1 MTSDDPQADVLQ
13 LAWSESTAVAAFEST
28 SFVDAPNEKLTLR
41 MPGKERRDAPSTQL
55 MRFRALI
62 LQMEKGGHPNWRDEH
77 GLPLEKVTQ
86 AELARRTGLTSS
98 YLNSIKYPDRSR
110 NTDIGAAKVAQL
122 CERVGLDVRYFY
134 DGYEGERPFVIYLLD
149 RKREQNQ
156 AEATEKAIA
165 DLRSEFLGAL
175 ASFRADVSR
184 REQDHEAQIAA
195 LEKELAEAHERLKAT
210 GTSGG
215 GRVAPIVSARSKLP
229 KKRR

>member
-1 MTSDDPQADVLQ
+1 
-13 LAWSESTAVAAFEST
+13 
-28 SFVDAPNEKLTLR
+28 

-62 LQMEKGGHPNWRDEH
+62 LQMEKSGHPNWRDEQ
-77 GLPLEKVTQ
+77 GLPLEKVSQ

-122 CERVGLDVRYFY
+122 CDRVGLDVRYFY

-175 ASFRADVSR
+175 SDIRTDMNQ
-184 REQDHEAQIAA
+184 REQAHADQVAS
-195 LEKELAEAHERLKAT
+195 LEKELAEANRRLRASGADDGRKMAT
-210 GTSGG
+210 
-215 GRVAPIVSARSKLP
+215 VVSTRASAP

>member
-1 MTSDDPQADVLQ
+1 MTSDVPQADVLQ
-13 LAWSESTAVAAFEST
+13 LAWPESTLVADNQST
-28 SFVDAPNEKLTLR
+28 SIVEEADAKLVSR

-86 AELARRTGLTSS
+86 AELSRRTGLTSS

-122 CERVGLDVRYFY
+122 CDRVGLDVRYFY
-134 DGYEGERPFVIYLLD
+134 DGYEGERPYVIYLLD

-156 AEATEKAIA
+156 ADATEKAIA
-165 DLRSEFLGAL
+165 DLRSEFRGAL
-175 ASFRADVSR
+175 DAFRSDVSH
-184 REQDHEAQIAA
+184 REQDQAAQIAS
-195 LEKELAEAHERLKAT
+195 LERQLEEANQRLQAT
-210 GTSGG
+210 GTGAVR
-215 GRVAPIVSARSKLP
+215 RVRPVVDRGP
-229 KKRR
+229 GTKKRR